1 MSAIEKVLDFF
12 IKRGEHILHNN
23 KLVKKTVDLAFN
35 VIGDSTDVFYA
46 VQDKLFATMR
56 MVKAYA
62 SKEYTD
68 IPPKTIVIALAGLMY
83 IANPID
89 LIPNFIPVI
98 GLLDDLSVAVY
109 VLSLINSEV
118 EKFIEW
124 ETKMKN
130 S

>member
-1 MSAIEKVLDFF
+1 MNAIEKVLDFF

-89 LIPNFIPVI
+89 LIPSFIPVI

-124 ETKMKN
+124 ETKTKN

>member
-1 MSAIEKVLDFF
+1 MSALEKVLDFF
-12 IKRGEHILHNN
+12 IKRGEYILHNN

-46 VQDKLFATMR
+46 VQDKLFATIR
-56 MVKAYA
+56 MVKAYV

-68 IPPKTIVIALAGLMY
+68 IPPKTIVIALAGLLY

-89 LIPNFIPVI
+89 LIPSFIPVI

-109 VLSLINSEV
+109 VLSVINSEV

-124 ETKMKN
+124 ETKTKN

>member
-1 MSAIEKVLDFF
+1 MNPLEKILEVA
-12 IKRGEHILHNN
+12 IKRGEYILHNN

-46 VQDKLFATMR
+46 VQDKLFATIR
-56 MVKAYA
+56 MVKAYV

-68 IPPKTIVIALAGLMY
+68 IPPKTIVIALAGLLY

-89 LIPNFIPVI
+89 LIPSFIPFI

-124 ETKMKN
+124 ETKTRN